1 MFVRLTLGESM
12 TKFLVRRALETI
24 PVIIGVS
31 ILVFLLIHFIP
42 GDPANTIL
50 GERATEE
57 AVNDLR
63 ERLGLNEPLH
73 KQYFT
78 WMGNMAQGDF
88 GTTIRG
94 GIPISLELS
103 RRFPATAELALA
115 GLLISTALGIPI
127 GIISAVKRNT
137 IFDAASMFLALI
149 GVSIPIFVL
158 GLLLIFLVGVE
169 LRWLPFVGRIGFDTQ
184 IRYITGMY
192 TVDAA
197 LTANWAG
204 LADAL
209 KHLIMPAITLMT
221 VSLATTARITRSTML
236 EVLNQDYIRTARAK
250 GLRNRSV
257 IYKHAF
263 RNALLPVVTIV
274 GLQLGRLLSGA
285 VLTETIF
292 AWPGVGKWLFDSI
305 VARDYPIVQSV
316 TLIVATVYVIV
327 NFLVDVLY
335 TFIDPRVR
343 VSE

>member
-1 MFVRLTLGESM
+1 M

-24 PVIIGVS
+24 PAIIGVS
-31 ILVFLLIHFIP
+31 VLVFLLIHLIP
-42 GDPANTIL
+42 GNPVNTIL

-57 AVNDLR
+57 AAAALQ

-73 KQYFT
+73 KQYFI
-78 WMGNMAQGDF
+78 WMGNMIQADF
-88 GTTIRG
+88 GNTIRG
-94 GIPISLELS
+94 GIPISKELS

-115 GLLISTALGIPI
+115 GLTISTTLGIPI

-137 IFDAASMFLALI
+137 IIDAASMFWALL

-169 LRWLPFVGRIGFDTQ
+169 WHLLPFVGRISSD
-184 IRYITGMY
+184 IEIKHITGLY
-192 TVDAA
+192 TLDAFV
-197 LTANWAG
+197 TGNWTG
-204 LADAL
+204 LKDAL
-209 KHLIMPAITLMT
+209 EHLILPAVTLMT
-221 VSLATTARITRSTML
+221 VSLATTARITRSAML

-250 GLRNRSV
+250 GLKEHNV

-263 RNALLPVVTIV
+263 RNAMLPVVTIV

-292 AWPGVGKWLFDSI
+292 SWPGVGKWLFDSI
-305 VARDYPIVQSV
+305 VARDYPIVQTV
-316 TLIVATVYVIV
+316 TLVVATIYVVV
-327 NFLVDVLY
+327 NFLTDVLY

-343 VSE
+343 VSG